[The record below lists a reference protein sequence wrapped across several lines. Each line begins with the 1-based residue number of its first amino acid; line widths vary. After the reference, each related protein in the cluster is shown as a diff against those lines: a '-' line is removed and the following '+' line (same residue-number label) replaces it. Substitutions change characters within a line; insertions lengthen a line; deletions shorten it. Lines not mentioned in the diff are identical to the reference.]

1 MAEDVGERFPET
13 VRDIHDGRAERR
25 LVKGIC
31 SGEEAQALHEEGI
44 PVMPLP
50 DAVSRRLN

>member
-25 LVKGIC
+25 LVKGTC